1 MATIVIADDSPT
13 LRRIVTSVLTKEG
26 HEVHAAEDGIG
37 AVQKVFEHQPD
48 AVVLDVQMPRVSGF
62 IAARVLKD
70 DWQTADI
77 PVVMLTSLDAA
88 ADRYWAGQAGVD
100 RYLTK
105 DFEAGELAATISEVL
120 LAATAARGG
129 RPALK
134 ADPLEL
140 SEEDVLSRVCDLL
153 DRKLFESSVAQAVTA
168 IAATAN
174 GLEQSVASLLGVL
187 QRFVGYDL
195 AAVLLAAEKDAYVA
209 VGKDTAQEHYA
220 AFLSAASEA
229 IAVSPSDLSTRVAQ
243 AGGELRRGP
252 RGPAQRPRAGRDGD
266 LPVDAAAR
274 PRRRGGR
281 RPRAVQRHQERLR
294 RDRPVDAE
302 AHRGS
307 GRHRHRQRA
316 AVRHVGSTPCSTSS
330 TTAAWWD
337 ASPPASRSSRR
348 CSTTSTTP

>member
-1 MATIVIADDSPT
+1 MIADDSPT
-13 LRRIVTSVLTKEG
+13 LRRIVSSVLTKEG
-26 HEVHAAEDGIG
+26 HEVVAAEDGIG
-37 AVQKVFEHQPD
+37 AVQAVFANQPD

-88 ADRYWAGQAGVD
+88 SDRYWAGQAGVD

-105 DFEAGELAATISEVL
+105 DFEAGELAATIDEVL
-120 LAATAARGG
+120 MAAAAARGG

-174 GLEQSVASLLGVL
+174 GLEASVAALLGVL

-195 AAVLLAAEKDAYVA
+195 AAVLLAP
-209 VGKDTAQEHYA
+209 
-220 AFLSAASEA
+220 SARRT
-229 IAVSPSDLSTRVAQ
+229 SPSARPRPASTTTPSWPPRPRPSPRTAGRRCPPPTLAVRVAQ
-243 AGGELRRGP
+243 AGGKLVDDPEDLAAGPEAAEMATFVSMPLRGHGGAVVGVLALSSAVKQAFGETALSTLKLVE
-252 RGPAQRPRAGRDGD
+252 GPAAIVIDNARLAG
-266 LPVDAAAR
+266 LSLK
-274 PRRRGGR
+274 GR
-281 RPRAVQRHQERLR
+281 VP
-294 RDRPVDAE
+294 
-302 AHRGS
+302 S
-307 GRHRHRQRA
+307 G
-316 AVRHVGSTPCSTSS
+316 V
-330 TTAAWWD
+330 TTASRALWSTGAWS
-337 ASPPASRSSRR
+337 AASR
-348 CSTTSTTP
+348 PA

>member
-1 MATIVIADDSPT
+1 MARIVIADDSPT
-13 LRRIVTSVLTKEG
+13 LRRIVTSVLTKDG

-105 DFEAGELAATISEVL
+105 DFEAGELSATIDEVL
-120 LAATAARGG
+120 MAATAARGG
-129 RPALK
+129 RPALR

-174 GLEQSVASLLGVL
+174 GLEQSVAALLGVL

-195 AAVLLAAEKDAYVA
+195 AAVLLAAERAAYVA
-209 VGKDTAQEHYA
+209 VGKDTAREHYD
-220 AFLSAASEA
+220 AFLSSAAD
-229 IAVSPSDLSTRVAQ
+229 AVSSYGGAAVQQGQLSTRVAQ
-243 AGGELRRGP
+243 AGGTLVDDPDDLPNGPEQAEMATLVSMPLRGHGGAVVGVLALSSATKNAFGETALSTLKLVE
-252 RGPAQRPRAGRDGD
+252 GPAAIVIDN
-266 LPVDAAAR
+266 AR
-274 PRRRGGR
+274 
-281 RPRAVQRHQERLR
+281 L
-294 RDRPVDAE
+294 
-302 AHRGS
+302 S
-307 GRHRHRQRA
+307 
-316 AVRHVGSTPCSTSS
+316 
-330 TTAAWWD
+330 
-337 ASPPASRSSRR
+337 AS
-348 CSTTSTTP
+348 

>member
-1 MATIVIADDSPT
+1 VATIVIADDSPT

-26 HEVHAAEDGIG
+26 HEVVAAEDGIG
-37 AVQKVFEHQPD
+37 AVQLVFEHQPD

-88 ADRYWAGQAGVD
+88 SDRYWAGQAGVD

-105 DFEAGELAATISEVL
+105 DFEAGELAATIDEVL

-134 ADPLEL
+134 ADPLPL

-168 IAATAN
+168 IAATAS
-174 GLEQSVASLLGVL
+174 GLEASVAALLGVL

-195 AAVLLAAEKDAYVA
+195 AAVLLAAERSAYVA
-209 VGKDTAQEHYA
+209 VGKDTAREHYDS
-220 AFLSAASEA
+220 FLAAASEA
-229 IAVSPSDLSTRVAQ
+229 ISSYGGASLSSAELSTRVAQ
-243 AGGELRRGP
+243 AGGSLVDDPEDLPNGPEQAEMATYLSMPLRGHGGAVVGVLALSSATKNAFGETALSTLKLIE
-252 RGPAQRPRAGRDGD
+252 GPAAIVIDN
-266 LPVDAAAR
+266 AR
-274 PRRRGGR
+274 
-281 RPRAVQRHQERLR
+281 LS
-294 RDRPVDAE
+294 
-302 AHRGS
+302 S
-307 GRHRHRQRA
+307 G
-316 AVRHVGSTPCSTSS
+316 
-330 TTAAWWD
+330 
-337 ASPPASRSSRR
+337 
-348 CSTTSTTP
+348 

>member
-1 MATIVIADDSPT
+1 VATIVIADDSPT

-105 DFEAGELAATISEVL
+105 DFEAGELAATINEVL
-120 LAATAARGG
+120 LAGTAARGG

-140 SEEDVLSRVCDLL
+140 TEEDVLSRVCDLL

-168 IAATAN
+168 IAATAS
-174 GLEQSVASLLGVL
+174 GLEQSVAALLGVL

-195 AAVLLAAEKDAYVA
+195 AAVLLAAERAAYVA
-209 VGKDTAQEHYA
+209 VGKDTAQEHYTEFMTA
-220 AFLSAASEA
+220 AADAIDVSA
-229 IAVSPSDLSTRVAQ
+229 SDLSTRVAQ
-243 AGGELRRGP
+243 AGGALVEDPEDLPNGPEQAQMATYLSMPLRGHGGAVVGVLALSSAVKNAFGETALSTLKLIE
-252 RGPAQRPRAGRDGD
+252 GPAAIVIDN
-266 LPVDAAAR
+266 AR
-274 PRRRGGR
+274 
-281 RPRAVQRHQERLR
+281 L
-294 RDRPVDAE
+294 
-302 AHRGS
+302 S
-307 GRHRHRQRA
+307 
-316 AVRHVGSTPCSTSS
+316 
-330 TTAAWWD
+330 
-337 ASPPASRSSRR
+337 AS
-348 CSTTSTTP
+348 